1 MSGDPRA
8 EVLRRAAAAKR
19 AAATARAEAGLRQL
33 IKANAEINFRAV
45 AAAGGVSVDFLYR
58 QVELR
63 GRIEHLRC
71 RQGAKAPPASGPAEP
86 AIGPETN
93 VVAALTAKLRQ
104 SRNEVA
110 DLKTQLAVA
119 HGELLTWRRQPPA
132 ATTDR

>member
-19 AAATARAEAGLRQL
+19 AAATARAEAGLRKL
-33 IKANAEINFRAV
+33 VKANAEINFRAV

-58 QVELR
+58 HRELR
-63 GRIEHLRC
+63 GRIEHLRS
-71 RQGAKAPPASGPAEP
+71 RQGAKPPPASVAAEP
-86 AIGPETN
+86 AVGAESN

-104 SRNEVA
+104 ARNEVA

-119 HGELLTWRRQPPA
+119 HGELLAWRRQLPV